1 MNSMKWEVIR
11 TKEDGKR
18 FYRPGKVSPF
28 DITDVEF
35 WANLTFESETEC
47 EAFVNSLNEGMM

>member
-1 MNSMKWEVIR
+1 MSSMKWEVIC

-35 WANLTFESETEC
+35 WGNLVFKTEKAC
-47 EAFVNSLNEGMM
+47 EEFVKKINEGML

>member
-1 MNSMKWEVIR
+1 MKWEVIC

-35 WANLTFESETEC
+35 WGNLVFKTEKAC
-47 EAFVNSLNEGMM
+47 EEFVKKINEGML